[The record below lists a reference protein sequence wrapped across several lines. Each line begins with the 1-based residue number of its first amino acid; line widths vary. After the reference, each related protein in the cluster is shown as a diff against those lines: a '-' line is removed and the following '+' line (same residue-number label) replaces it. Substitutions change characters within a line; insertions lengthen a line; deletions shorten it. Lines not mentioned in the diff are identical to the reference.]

1 MKKTWRNIIIISL
14 ILVIAEVLGIILFLH
29 PYYNKQKVFDSIQ
42 AGSWMDAQDNY
53 EKLSAGAKEDV
64 QSYLDDYGAWAAE
77 SYTKQDMSFQ
87 KVVSVFDAI
96 NSIDNTG
103 AVYEKYMHDIV
114 KNELILSLE
123 KYHNAMV
130 SYDNNAMFEAEKN
143 ISIISQRMSNDE
155 REQIM
160 IMVLNSK
167 YRSFLDEGITPESMK
182 SFATGIQ
189 QMSYYG
195 AYEYSYVILNNVDY
209 VVDYR
214 GKYLEAKTLLEAED
228 YFGVMD
234 ICKEVKVDSLDQKYN
249 ELFGTLYSDSYEAGK
264 TYYMSVLDTYV
275 NKDEKTSAVNLMT
288 KLEEYYGTDIDTSG
302 VKEDMAEDW
311 QKAYIEICEDIEGSL
326 KRDLPSTE
334 DGQYILANKFDEY
347 MPDSVLLY
355 DIDNNDVPEMILFDS
370 TKVEN
375 DYVGCYLYGFVGD
388 RYVYLGFVNIINLC
402 ADGNLVAFPVV
413 FDRETGEE
421 YCLIAFDGT
430 GLSTTEYCQ
439 YINDVY
445 YVNGAEV
452 KDADY
457 LSARSA
463 ILAHG
468 YTKITPNL
476 GYKGLEDSTSYILT
490 Y

>member
-1 MKKTWRNIIIISL
+1 MKKTWRNIIIVSL
-14 ILVIAEVLGIILFLH
+14 ILVVIEVVGIVLFLH
-29 PYYNKQKVFDSIQ
+29 PYYNKQKVFDSIH
-42 AGSWMDAQDNY
+42 AGNWMETQKNFD
-53 EKLSAGAKEDV
+53 KLNLSGKEDV
-64 QSYLDDYGAWAAE
+64 RSYLDDYGAWVVN
-77 SYTKQDMSFQ
+77 SYNQQKMDFQ
-87 KVVSVFDAI
+87 KAVSVFDAI
-96 NSIDNTG
+96 NSIDANG
-103 AVYEKYMHDIV
+103 AVYEKYMPDLI

-130 SYDNNAMFEAEKN
+130 SYDSNAMFEAEKN
-143 ISIISQRMSNDE
+143 ISVIGQRMSNDE

-167 YRSFLDEGITPESMK
+167 YRSFLSEGITAESMK
-182 SFATGIQ
+182 SFASGIQ
-189 QMSYYG
+189 QMSYYA
-195 AYEYSYVILNNVDY
+195 AYEYSFVVSDNVDY
-209 VVDYR
+209 VVAYR
-214 GKYLEAKTLLEAED
+214 NKYSEAKTLLEVED

-234 ICKEVKVDSLDQKYN
+234 ICKEVQVDPQDEKYK
-249 ELFGTLYSDSYEAGK
+249 EMFETLYTDSYELGK
-264 TYYMSVLDTYV
+264 TYYMDVLDSYV
-275 NKDEKTSAVNLMT
+275 NKDDKTGAVNLMT
-288 KLEEYYGTDIDTSG
+288 KLEEYYGTDLDTSG

-355 DIDNNDVPEMILFDS
+355 DIDGNDVPEMILFDS
-370 TKVEN
+370 SKVEN
-375 DYVGCYLYGFVGD
+375 DYVGSYLYGFVGD
-388 RYVYLGFVNIINLC
+388 EYVYLGFVNIINLC
-402 ADGNLVAFPVV
+402 ADGNLVAFPVA

-430 GLSTTEYCQ
+430 SLSTTEYCQ

-445 YVNGAEV
+445 YVNGSEV

-476 GYKGLEDSTSYILT
+476 GYESLVDSISYILT